1 MVDRISN
8 IKIIKYIEPALKK
21 AVHTAKH
28 ACRDG
33 APRDRVKLRIIL
45 HLPDRMTSCHMSV
58 RSRTSVVDIGHA
70 RRIETHRRISLSLS
84 SLISCTTA
92 ELLFV
97 CSSCLSPLS
106 SLPRVRP
113 PFNAHA
119 YDICAWY
126 GSTLAQVPRCA
137 ALPRAPLNRRRS
149 CAPRSRVRAPPTKLP
164 LRRLSQSP
172 PPPPPRP
179 SPRVW

>member
-1 MVDRISN
+1 MVDSHQIN
-8 IKIIKYIEPALKK
+8 HKIVLAIDHRTSKHQRAPTSHTHVYRTAWTHIMPGLFTCAPARAPFVAMGPAL
-21 AVHTAKH
+21 ADLGGRHRTCASY
-28 ACRDG
+28 RDSSQ
-33 APRDRVKLRIIL
+33 DLSLSLKS
-45 HLPDRMTSCHMSV
+45 HQH
-58 RSRTSVVDIGHA
+58 
-70 RRIETHRRISLSLS
+70 HRRI
-84 SLISCTTA
+84 
-92 ELLFV
+92 V
-97 CSSCLSPLS
+97 SPPVS
-106 SLPRVRP
+106 RRSASLPRVRP
-113 PFNAHA
+113 AFNAHA

>member
-1 MVDRISN
+1 MIAHQ
-8 IKIIKYIEPALKK
+8 IKIIKY
-21 AVHTAKH
+21 HRTADQHQGPIHSRSH
-28 ACRDG
+28 AG
-33 APRDRVKLRIIL
+33 TAPPGTVSNRCAY
-45 HLPDRMTSCHMSV
+45 HLPDHDIMSHV
-58 RSRTSVVDIGHA
+58 RALADLGGRHRTCASYRDSSQDLSLSLKSHQLH
-70 RRIETHRRISLSLS
+70 HRRI
-84 SLISCTTA
+84 
-92 ELLFV
+92 V

-113 PFNAHA
+113 AFNAHA
-119 YDICAWY
+119 YDICALY

>member
-1 MVDRISN
+1 MHLRCI
-8 IKIIKYIEPALKK
+8 
-21 AVHTAKH
+21 VHQKPHIHSESRGYTQH
-28 ACRDG
+28 ASHDTHAGTFHMRPRPGTICRDG
-33 APRDRVKLRIIL
+33 SCARGPRWSTSDIDMRVRYNR
-45 HLPDRMTSCHMSV
+45 DSSQR
-58 RSRTSVVDIGHA
+58 
-70 RRIETHRRISLSLS
+70 SLSLS
-84 SLISCTTA
+84 LKSHQHHRQI
-92 ELLFV
+92 V
-97 CSSCLSPLS
+97 SPPPPVS
-106 SLPRVRP
+106 RRSASLPRVRP
-113 PFNAHA
+113 AFNAHA